1 MENTKWVGNCLKD
14 FKQQGTDSECSGKC
28 CPVVWHICTSFLEEC
43 IFCAE
48 DEGSTFLWNAGTH
61 LPNFMPFSVF
71 RVSVAFVTIL
81 DQKLIHFCTYDFNI
95 NVHTSV

>member
-1 MENTKWVGNCLKD
+1 
-14 FKQQGTDSECSGKC
+14 
-28 CPVVWHICTSFLEEC
+28 
-43 IFCAE
+43 
-48 DEGSTFLWNAGTH
+48 
-61 LPNFMPFSVF
+61 MPFSVF